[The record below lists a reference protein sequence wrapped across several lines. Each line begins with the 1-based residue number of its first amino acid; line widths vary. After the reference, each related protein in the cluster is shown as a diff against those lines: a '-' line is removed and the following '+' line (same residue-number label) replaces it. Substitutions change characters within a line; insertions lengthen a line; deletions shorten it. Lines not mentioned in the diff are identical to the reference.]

1 MNFTIHV
8 YVYTL
13 NFWRSKHDHI
23 WRISW
28 NEAICC
34 QYLISLRNY
43 VNMIWYIRKHNLA
56 NWQNKKKKKP
66 NEGHYQIFW
75 TSTSISL
82 FFIMQIF
89 IVLSFFICFENMTAM
104 LIPNEV
110 RLFTVFN
117 LFLFVTSHS
126 LTIKKLYKKYLQAR
140 KTHTCIYYDKQHLKM
155 QFHKKKRKK
164 GFCTCSCS
172 CSENCNLN

>member
-1 MNFTIHV
+1 M
-8 YVYTL
+8 
-13 NFWRSKHDHI
+13 
-23 WRISW
+23 
-28 NEAICC
+28 
-34 QYLISLRNY
+34 
-43 VNMIWYIRKHNLA
+43 
-56 NWQNKKKKKP
+56 NKKKNK
-66 NEGHYQIFW
+66 NEGQYQIFW

-89 IVLSFFICFENMTAM
+89 IVLSFFICFETMTAM

-110 RLFTVFN
+110 RLFSVFN

-155 QFHKKKRKK
+155 QFHKKEEKK
-164 GFCTCSCS
+164 
-172 CSENCNLN
+172 